1 MRTALSLVAR
11 PTMLALTAT
20 YLIVRQPLMA
30 QHGEWTVFTP
40 ANDVSFVIAPT
51 QSSYHIG
58 ETITLKYDV
67 VNVSNRALYVSKL
80 VCPPPVM
87 VWLEDSAGHHI
98 TQGGV
103 TSCLGPAPGTSMSD
117 RMQMEAQLL
126 KPGDRLSKATT
137 LDTKALT
144 PGDYRVEAVFYG
156 WTPEQFSD
164 AEVAELAKMGAPFLR
179 GEMPASAKVTLTR

>member
-1 MRTALSLVAR
+1 MTRAAFV
-11 PTMLALTAT
+11 LTAA
-20 YLIVRQPLMA
+20 LVLVVRPAAEA
-30 QHGEWTVFTP
+30 QHGEWAVFTP
-40 ANDVSFVIAPT
+40 ANDVSFIIVPT
-51 QSSYHIG
+51 QSSYHVG
-58 ETITLKYDV
+58 ETIRLKYDV
-67 VNVSNRALYVSKL
+67 VNVSNRALYVSKV

-87 VWLEDSAGHHI
+87 AWLEDSAGHHI
-98 TQGGV
+98 TQAGV

-126 KPGDRLSKATT
+126 EPGDRLSNTTT

-156 WTPEQFSD
+156 WKPEQFSD

-179 GEMPASAKVTLTR
+179 GEVPASAKVTLTR